1 MYSLE
6 FQISH
11 IPGDSVKNEIAS
23 LLGLPYSSDGKE
35 STCNAGD
42 SDSIPGSGRSSGE
55 ENGNPLRCSYL
66 ENPMDR
72 EPGVLQSMGLQR
84 VGHD

>member
-55 ENGNPLRCSYL
+55 ENGNPPPVFIPGESHGQGAWCSTVH
-66 ENPMDR
+66 
-72 EPGVLQSMGLQR
+72 GVAKSWT
-84 VGHD
+84 